1 MFRIIGLLSVFFIFS
16 FIACQHQPQAIDY
29 GHDACDF
36 CRMTI
41 VDKTHS
47 AQLVTQKGKQYKY
60 DAIECMLNDLKQ
72 DNLKAKTLRVAN
84 YQNAGEMLDATQAFY
99 LISTQIQSPMGENLS
114 ALETEKKAKQLQ
126 KDADGEVYNWEAMVE
141 LFKAK

>member
-1 MFRIIGLLSVFFIFS
+1 MMKPSGLFYVIFLFS
-16 FIACQHQPQAIDY
+16 FLACQQQPQAIDY

-47 AQLVTQKGKQYKY
+47 AQLVTPKGKQYKY

-72 DNLKAKTLRVAN
+72 GKLETQILQVAN
-84 YQNAGEMLDATQAFY
+84 YQNAGEMIDAQQAHY
-99 LISTQIQSPMGENLS
+99 LISPHIQSPMGENLS
-114 ALETEKKAKQLQ
+114 ALKTEVDAQQLQ
-126 KDADGEVYNWEAMVE
+126 NEVSGDTYSWEDLLVK
-141 LFKAK
+141 FNAK